1 MTYLVVRDS
10 EDRGVYRFDSRGVAE
25 KIAYNFKNYVFMHED
40 ELDKALA
47 LAEVNEVTDAL
58 FLIRKFNAKAKREEK
73 KATTKEEKKETVSC
87 DKSMVA
93 ETTKKDSEHPFIKIY
108 NKMREQG
115 NTLRVTLVN
124 GDVYVLSMKS
134 YFIKMINKTVGN
146 LLISSGGDI
155 SVNELAIDAAIK
167 NHAITCLPKTRV
179 DFVGNYMM
187 LSNCDDQYSPNHRG
201 TKAGEDYEC
210 YVHQYNKVA
219 IDMNAIASVAIVDD
233 FNFGSNEI
241 ITADIIVKYLVK
253 KMLNN

>member
-25 KIAYNFKNYVFMHED
+25 KLAYNFKSYVFMHED

-47 LAEVNEVTDAL
+47 LAEVSEVTDAL
-58 FLIRKFNAKAKREEK
+58 FLIRKYAAKATREK
-73 KATTKEEKKETVSC
+73 KAVEKEKKENVGC
-87 DKSMVA
+87 DKSVVA

-134 YFIKMINKTVGN
+134 YFIKMTNKTVGN

-155 SVNELAIDAAIK
+155 SVNELAIDNAIK
-167 NHAITCLPKTRV
+167 NHAIVCLPKTRV

-187 LSNCDDQYSPNHRG
+187 LANCDDQYSPNHRG
-201 TKAGEDYEC
+201 TKDDENFEH

-219 IDMNAIASVAIVDD
+219 IDMNSIASIAVVDD

-241 ITADIIVKYLVK
+241 ITADIIVKALVK
-253 KMLNN
+253 KML